1 MSCFDTVCSTKV
13 IITSVINSLNP
24 IAHFWLHHGAEKMV
38 SVRLHVGS
46 LLAEKM
52 GQGEVGGVT
61 RRVTCKWWQLGLA
74 VKVPWLGLD
83 EPILA
88 LTASTGLENVLSPG
102 REDCLGSE
110 GVLLR
115 SWVRLLRLEVD
126 LGSVLESEREQK
138 WRYSA
143 LKTCVGYSN
152 EKNSGIK
159 GFKLTKYSGRVFAW

>member
-1 MSCFDTVCSTKV
+1 M
-13 IITSVINSLNP
+13 
-24 IAHFWLHHGAEKMV
+24 
-38 SVRLHVGS
+38 
-46 LLAEKM
+46 
-52 GQGEVGGVT
+52 
-61 RRVTCKWWQLGLA
+61 
-74 VKVPWLGLD
+74 GLD

-102 REDCLGSE
+102 REDCLSSE

-115 SWVRLLRLEVD
+115 SRVCLLRLEVD

-159 GFKLTKYSGRVFAW
+159 GFKLTKYSGRVFA